1 VLKLNGAKTVR
12 INPLAQSIVVEYNP
26 RGILPSNMEETLIA
40 VMQQVKLTPPATA
53 PTVEPESVSD
63 PPVSAESPAEPH
75 SEPSP
80 PPPTPHFKSKQS
92 SAFEIPSPWDEE
104 LPPCSMSEPTLEETL
119 THTIEEITMSDSVCS
134 TASLAK
140 RLKVTSQAITRRR
153 VKTDFGQWTHAQ
165 DPDGIAWNYHEHDRL
180 FRPVSN
186 LQEKE

>member
-1 VLKLNGAKTVR
+1 MLKLNGVKTVQ

-26 RGILPSNMEETLIA
+26 RGILLSNMEETLIA
-40 VMQQVKLTPPATA
+40 LMQQVKLTPPATV
-53 PTVEPESVSD
+53 PTVEPEPVSD
-63 PPVSAESPAEPH
+63 PPVSVESAAELH
-75 SEPSP
+75 SEPF
-80 PPPTPHFKSKQS
+80 PPPTPHFKSKQLI
-92 SAFEIPSPWDEE
+92 AFEIPSPWDEE

-153 VKTDFGQWTHAQ
+153 VKTDFGQWTQAQ
-165 DPDGIAWNYHEHDRL
+165 DPDGIAWNYHEHDHL